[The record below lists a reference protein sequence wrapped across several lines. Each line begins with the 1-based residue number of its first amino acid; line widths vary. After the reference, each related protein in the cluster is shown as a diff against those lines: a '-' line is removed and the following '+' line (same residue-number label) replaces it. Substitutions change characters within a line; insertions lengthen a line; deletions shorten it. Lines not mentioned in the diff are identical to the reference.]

1 MKIFFKIIL
10 TIVRIII
17 FILVFRFLIT
27 SYNSP
32 YEITQQK
39 NNWWILFLTFDIWLQ
54 IVISNNDEQN

>member
-54 IVISNNDEQN
+54 IVISNNDD

>member
-10 TIVRIII
+10 TKVRIII

-54 IVISNNDEQN
+54 IVISNNDE

>member
-1 MKIFFKIIL
+1 MKIFLKIIL

-54 IVISNNDEQN
+54 IVISNNDE